1 MDSIKSSCKR
11 KCAEP
16 NSESNSHSQTKKLC
30 SPTKSQINDLC
41 SQTQSENN
49 LEKRINQTKS
59 SITSIKATQKADSNA
74 KTIQDKSYREL
85 EGELNELTI
94 DEIYKLASEKKFPE
108 KLFIFSDCRKS
119 YTERLNFF
127 TSVREFDRKRK
138 EVTED
143 ISFTCKICNKIQHA
157 SFGNVSNLNAHLK
170 QHKEFREK
178 WLNIYDE
185 FSSKSKFKEL
195 DDDTYDLIRMMV
207 STNLPLAV
215 FENDN
220 FAKCL
225 RMELTSVKT
234 FRYTKLPK
242 CFEQMKK
249 IIDSE
254 LSNAKTISLITDIW
268 TNKIMADYLAL
279 ACIYID
285 KNYKEKLLVL
295 GLSEMDGSH
304 NAENIKIVIEKII
317 NNYAFDKRKIKSEC
331 YLNLTSLP

>member
-11 KCAEP
+11 KCAEL
-16 NSESNSHSQTKKLC
+16 NSKSNSHSQTKKLC
-30 SPTKSQINDLC
+30 SPTQSQTNDLC
-41 SQTQSENN
+41 SQIQSEIN
-49 LEKRINQTKS
+49 LEKRTYQTKS
-59 SITSIKATQKADSNA
+59 STKSIKATQADSNT
-74 KTIQDKSYREL
+74 KTIVDKNYREL
-85 EGELNELTI
+85 DGELNELTI
-94 DEIYKLASEKKFPE
+94 DEIYKLASKKKFPE

-157 SFGNVSNLNAHLK
+157 SFANVSNLNAHLK

-195 DDDTYDLIRMMV
+195 DDETYDLIRMMV

-225 RMELTSVKT
+225 RMELTSVKI

-254 LSNAKTISLITDIW
+254 LSKAKTISLITDIW

-295 GLSEMDGSH
+295 CLSEMDGNH
-304 NAENIKIVIEKII
+304 FAYII
-317 NNYAFDKRKIKSEC
+317 NPIYSRESDFIR
-331 YLNLTSLP
+331 